1 MSKKII
7 TSLFAYATKNG
18 AKNLVISGQANE
30 ISLDCHLPGGQT
42 SRLILPK
49 KLKQEFFA
57 NLRQIMTIAP
67 GELFARKY
75 QKIND
80 KNGAWKYYLTVLPE
94 GQNEKIII
102 SLVNQPKKAWR
113 LNQLGLKAD
122 DLKEVKKI
130 TNQRSGL
137 IIVSS
142 PPNSGKSTTLYSLL
156 PLLNRSTVNIYAL
169 DQDPAASFPGLNSL
183 APTPTNWEK
192 ILQHDSDIIL
202 ADDLDQDWALSQ
214 AFRAAASGRLV
225 LGTLTADSPLAV
237 LEKIAALKLPKK
249 FQSDNLKLIINQRL
263 VNLHRPTYKNKPHD
277 RQLIGSF
284 KLFKLTR

>member
-7 TSLFAYATKNG
+7 TSFFAYAAKNG
-18 AKNLVISGQANE
+18 AKNLVISGQAND
-30 ISLDCHLPGGQT
+30 IFLDCHLPGGQT
-42 SRLILPK
+42 SRLVLPR

-67 GELFARKY
+67 GELFTRKY

-113 LNQLGLKAD
+113 LNQLGLKAN
-122 DLKEVKKI
+122 DLKEVKKVI
-130 TNQRSGL
+130 NRRCGL
-137 IIVSS
+137 IIISS

-156 PLLNRSTVNIYAL
+156 PLLNQPTVSIYAL
-169 DQDPAASFPGLNSL
+169 DQDPIASFPGLNSL
-183 APTPTNWEK
+183 APTPANWEK

-202 ADDLDQDWALSQ
+202 ADDLDQDWSLAQ
-214 AFRAAASGRLV
+214 ACRAAASGRLV

-237 LEKIAALKLPKK
+237 LEKISALKLPKK

-263 VNLHRPTYKNKPHD
+263 VDLPRPAYKNKPHD
-277 RQLIGSF
+277 RRLIGSF